1 MSFVRFSLIWNE
13 YKVTDKKTFF
23 RDRMFGPLDH
33 IGIAVSNLEEAERRY
48 SLLFGFQSTGKEEV
62 ESEKVKVSFFKCGNT
77 KVELLE
83 GLGEESAISKFVAKK
98 GEGIHHL
105 AFSVENIEEEMKRLS
120 EAGFQ
125 LLSDVP
131 KKGAGGKLVVFIHPK
146 STGGVLVE
154 LCQLAP

>member
-1 MSFVRFSLIWNE
+1 
-13 YKVTDKKTFF
+13 
-23 RDRMFGPLDH
+23 MFGPLDH
-33 IGIAVSNLEEAERRY
+33 IGIAVKNLKEAERRF
-48 SLLFGFQSTGKEEV
+48 SLLFGFESLGREEV
-62 ESEKVKVSFFKCGNT
+62 DSEGVAVSFFDTGNT
-77 KVELLE
+77 HVELLE
-83 GLGEESAISKFVAKK
+83 GMGDESAISKFVAQK

-105 AFSVENIEEEMKRLS
+105 AFRVENIEEEMKRLS

-125 LLSDVP
+125 LLSDAP